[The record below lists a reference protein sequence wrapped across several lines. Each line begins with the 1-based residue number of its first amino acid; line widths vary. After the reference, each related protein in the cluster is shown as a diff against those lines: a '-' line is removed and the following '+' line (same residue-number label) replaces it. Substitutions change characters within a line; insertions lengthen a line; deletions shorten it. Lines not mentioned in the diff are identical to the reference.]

1 MVTKVTVINRQRK
14 IKVTKQMLSLI
25 KSACE
30 ETLKAEKINKC
41 SEIDVT
47 LVSDLKIKQI
57 NRDFRDIN
65 KSTDVLSF
73 PMGENGEY
81 DINPETGA
89 IMLGDV
95 VISLEHALS
104 QADLF
109 GHGVEREVAYLTVHS
124 VLHLLGYD
132 HVNNEKERKIMR
144 KREELILGNM
154 GLAVESEK

>member
-1 MVTKVTVINRQRK
+1 MEINVTVFNRQRK
-14 IKVTKQMLSLI
+14 IKVNDEMIALI
-25 KSACE
+25 KSACAQ
-30 ETLKAEKINKC
+30 TLKSENVGQAA
-41 SEIDVT
+41 EIDVT
-47 LVSDLKIKQI
+47 LVSDGKIKQI

-89 IMLGDV
+89 IILGDV
-95 VISLEHALS
+95 VISLEHALK
-104 QADLF
+104 QAELF

-144 KREELILGNM
+144 KREELILGSM